1 MNLVP
6 WRGRESGVDLFD
18 DLEGFPKEMNRLC
31 NVTLHHPGKKGSF
44 FRLGEKGNSGAL
56 WAPAV
61 DIIDEKDHLRVR
73 ADLPGMKKDEI
84 EESVNNDTLTIRGE
98 KREEKEIKEKDYVRS
113 ERYYG
118 AFHRSFTLP
127 AGVDPQ
133 KVNAGYKDGVLEI
146 ALPKREDAKPKQIK
160 VDIK

>member
-6 WRGRESGVDLFD
+6 WRPRETGLDVFEDFG
-18 DLEGFPKEMNRLC
+18 EFQKEMNRLF
-31 NVTLHHPGKKGSF
+31 NLTLHRPGKKVNG
-44 FRLGEKGNSGAL
+44 GAL

-61 DIIDEKDHLRVR
+61 DIIDEKDHIRVR
-73 ADLPGMKKDEI
+73 ADLPGMKKEEI
-84 EESVNNDTLTIRGE
+84 EVSVNNDTLTIRGE

-146 ALPKREDAKPKQIK
+146 TLTKREDARPKEIK
-160 VDIK
+160 VDVQ

>member
-6 WRGRESGVDLFD
+6 WRPRETGLDVFEDFG
-18 DLEGFPKEMNRLC
+18 EFQKEMNRLF
-31 NVTLHHPGKKGSF
+31 NLTLHRPGKKANG
-44 FRLGEKGNSGAL
+44 GAL

-61 DIIDEKDHLRVR
+61 DIIDEKDHIRVR
-73 ADLPGMKKDEI
+73 ADLPGMRKDEI
-84 EESVNNDTLTIRGE
+84 EVSVNNDTLTIRGE

-146 ALPKREDAKPKQIK
+146 TLPKREDARPKEIK
-160 VDIK
+160 VDVQ

>member
-6 WRGRESGVDLFD
+6 WRGRESGLDLFE
-18 DLEGFPKEMNRLC
+18 DLDEFQKEMNRLF
-31 NVTLHHPGKKGSF
+31 NVTLHHPGKKGN
-44 FRLGEKGNSGAL
+44 GGAL

-73 ADLPGMKKDEI
+73 VDLPGMKKEEI
-84 EESVNNDTLTIRGE
+84 EVSVNNDTLTITGE
-98 KREEKEIKEKDYVRS
+98 KKEEKEIKERDYVRS

-146 ALPKREDAKPKQIK
+146 TLPKREDAKPKQIK

>member
-6 WRGRESGVDLFD
+6 WRSRETGLDIFEDLGEFQ
-18 DLEGFPKEMNRLC
+18 KEMNRLC
-31 NVTLHHPGKKGSF
+31 NLTLHHPGKKGSL
-44 FRLGEKGNSGAL
+44 FRPSEKGNGGSL

-61 DIIDEKDHLRVR
+61 DIIDEKDHIRVR
-73 ADLPGMKKDEI
+73 ADLPGMKKEEI
-84 EESVNNDTLTIRGE
+84 EVSVNNDTLTIRGE

-118 AFHRSFTLP
+118 AFRRSFTLP

-146 ALPKREDAKPKQIK
+146 TLTKREDAKSKEIK
-160 VDIK
+160 VDVQ

>member
-18 DLEGFPKEMNRLC
+18 DLEGFQKEMNRLC
-31 NVTLHHPGKKGSF
+31 NVTLHHPGKKGN
-44 FRLGEKGNSGAL
+44 GGAL

-61 DIIDEKDHLRVR
+61 DIIDEKDHIRVR
-73 ADLPGMKKDEI
+73 ADLPGMKKEEI
-84 EESVNNDTLTIRGE
+84 EVSVNNDTLTIRGE
-98 KREEKEIKEKDYVRS
+98 KREEKEIKENDYVRS

-127 AGVDPQ
+127 AGVDQ
-133 KVNAGYKDGVLEI
+133 KKVNAGYKDGVLEI
-146 ALPKREDAKPKQIK
+146 TLPKREDARPKEIK

>member
-18 DLEGFPKEMNRLC
+18 DLEGFPKEMNRLF
-31 NVTLHHPGKKGSF
+31 NVTLHHPGKKGSI
-44 FRLGEKGNSGAL
+44 FRLGEKGNGGAL

-61 DIIDEKDHLRVR
+61 DIIDEKDHIRVR
-73 ADLPGMKKDEI
+73 ADLPGMKKEEI
-84 EESVNNDTLTIRGE
+84 EVSVDNDTLTIRGE

-146 ALPKREDAKPKQIK
+146 TLPKREDAKPKQIK